1 MPLKPLC
8 SITTIAK
15 IYIFNIFL
23 KANAHSAHTIYNNK
37 IMYVACFTIGIR
49 LQTNGTSQKMS
60 PEAAEMCPPR
70 SHSNTPFSEKMFSIE
85 DGQ

>member
-1 MPLKPLC
+1 
-8 SITTIAK
+8 
-15 IYIFNIFL
+15 
-23 KANAHSAHTIYNNK
+23 
-37 IMYVACFTIGIR
+37 MYVACFTIGIR